1 MQLIWLR
8 KHLYSTH
15 KWIKGWFLVGLIL
28 LDTVP
33 AWLKV
38 LVLVLFIMDLF
49 VAWLFLGSYL
59 FR

>member
-1 MQLIWLR
+1 MA
-8 KHLYSTH
+8 
-15 KWIKGWFLVGLIL
+15 LIL

>member
-1 MQLIWLR
+1 MTWLKKR
-8 KHLYSTH
+8 LSSVLR
-15 KWIKGWFLVGLIL
+15 WVKGWFLVALIL

-49 VAWLFLGSYL
+49 FAWLFVGSYL
-59 FR
+59 F